1 MKEYRGLK
9 QYPSTFLILEKNVLE
24 EDHLCKIQKK
34 GETSSDKETIQIS
47 KLFLM
52 EVSTSRDRKSTN
64 VQKI

>member
-34 GETSSDKETIQIS
+34 GETSSDKDLTGLLFFLSFSIETIFDGS
-47 KLFLM
+47 KY
-52 EVSTSRDRKSTN
+52 KS
-64 VQKI
+64 